1 MNEVTTRMAMDNIKT
16 NRTVNDTRTR
26 GRTNRS
32 NTFRSIMIVSFIVAP
47 TDLDLLQL
55 TMNRMQKAE
64 SEARYLTSELKDK
77 VKEKSNLLFT

>member
-1 MNEVTTRMAMDNIKT
+1 MNEVTTRMAMDNIKI
-16 NRTVNDTRTR
+16 NRTVNDTRIR
-26 GRTNRS
+26 GKRNRS
-32 NTFRSIMIVSFIVAP
+32 NAFRSIMIVSFIVAP

>member
-26 GRTNRS
+26 GRTNRL
-32 NTFRSIMIVSFIVAP
+32 NIFRSIMIVSFIVAP